1 MEESVKDEILSMRL
15 SGLSYKDIVAET
27 GGKVSLDQCKRRLKG
42 INPYPIQNS
51 IREEFS
57 EAWDE
62 RDEEWPLWIDDIV
75 TGVSRL
81 DWYGDKDG
89 QIPLS
94 TTSLINCFI
103 WLDTFTLKGVC
114 SILDCSERM
123 GYHYLKA
130 CLICLP
136 HLSKSLSDNNIR
148 SMRYP
153 KRQFVNQHS
162 SW

>member
-1 MEESVKDEILSMRL
+1 MEDNLKEELVELRM
-15 SGLSYKDIVAET
+15 SGLSFPEIVSHMERR
-27 GGKVSLDQCKRRLKG
+27 VSLSKCKRLLNG
-42 INPYPIQNS
+42 IRPSPVQNN

-94 TTSLINCFI
+94 TTSIINCFI
-103 WLDTFTLKGVC
+103 WLDTFTPKGVC

-123 GYHYLKA
+123 GYHHLKA

-136 HLSKSLSDNNIR
+136 HLSKSLADNNIR
-148 SMRYP
+148 SMHYP